1 MNSPDDDPF
10 AKLRVMQLAL
20 SFERDCVRALL
31 SADAT
36 QNGTRARKAFAP
48 GSSPARQWLD
58 AVELAGELC
67 HRSAIETAQLERA
80 VVAFPSPLAAGV
92 VLEDAHF
99 QAWRGYDL
107 ARGIREYLGVANVAA
122 FSNIEAKSRFEVRF
136 GALQSLET
144 FLLVDIGER
153 IESWARIGT
162 FDIRGTHV
170 GEQIIERDGAMDGW
184 GRRGSLNAYCSDEA
198 FEGRAQSYGLGGN
211 TPAQVFE
218 MASSNFA
225 AQSLC
230 DEFCARLAQGI
241 SNAVTMLNGAPVCV
255 SGPIVRQAW
264 PLLWPRLEPFLK
276 AMWPPQAAFAIFPA
290 KGDDDSA
297 LWGALS

>member
-1 MNSPDDDPF
+1 
-10 AKLRVMQLAL
+10 MQLAL

-31 SADAT
+31 SPDAT
-36 QNGTRARKAFAP
+36 QNGTRARKQFAP
-48 GSSPARQWLD
+48 GTSPARQWLD

-67 HRSAIETAQLERA
+67 ARASIETAQLERA
-80 VVAFPSPLAAGV
+80 VVTFPAPLSGGV

-107 ARGIREYLGVANVAA
+107 ARGLREHLGIANVVAI
-122 FSNIEAKSRFEVRF
+122 SNIEARARFEMRF
-136 GALQSLET
+136 GALQEFET

-153 IESWARIGT
+153 IESWAKASG
-162 FDIRGTHV
+162 FELRGVHV

-198 FEGRAQSYGLGGN
+198 FDGRAQSYGLGGFS
-211 TPAQVFE
+211 ASRLFE
-218 MASSNFA
+218 MAPSNFA

-230 DEFCARLAQGI
+230 DDFCARLAQGLC
-241 SNAVTMLNGAPVCV
+241 NAVTMQGGAPLCV
-255 SGPIVRQAW
+255 SGAVVREAW

-276 AMWPPQAAFAIFPA
+276 AMWPPRVPFAVFPA
-290 KGDDDSA
+290 KGDEDSA